1 MSYNLSYKCSSAL
14 ENLQQGIGII
24 RMEEGLI
31 ASGSNTKAQ
40 LAKPNTKR
48 LYAYSK
54 EHMF

>member
-1 MSYNLSYKCSSAL
+1 LSYKCSSAL